1 MRVKTNQNK
10 IRGDALDI
18 NGRSSTTKRPMSD
31 LTLRLQ
37 LCLDPLSVRMALQST
52 SAQSSPSRSPHVS

>member
-18 NGRSSTTKRPMSD
+18 DGRSFATKRPMSD
-31 LTLRLQ
+31 LTLKSQ
-37 LCLDPLSVRMALQST
+37 LCLDPLSVRMAQQST
-52 SAQSSPSRSPHVS
+52 SAQSSPSRSLHVS